1 MKRPIYI
8 GEGLIPQVE
17 RHLMFEAVNTWNEKH
32 PNQLLVLN
40 RYENIFILC
49 LYNKKE
55 DETHEKEFSVSGDSF
70 RKAWDAFIEV
80 TE

>member
-1 MKRPIYI
+1 MN
-8 GEGLIPQVE
+8 
-17 RHLMFEAVNTWNEKH
+17 EAVNTWNEKH

-40 RYENIFILC
+40 RYEKIFTLC
-49 LYNKKE
+49 LYNKK
-55 DETHEKEFSVSGDSF
+55 DGTNEKEFSVSGDSF